1 MTVHHLYDQTHDSR
15 DAALDE
21 AHANRFYLVE
31 LHEDNDVN
39 QTRYLTV
46 VDRQFAGVQALLDD
60 LGLDHPDGFSLTH
73 IVRERDHDAL
83 FFTAMGYRELTRTLS
98 YEEASE
104 RLELAYAAVYG
115 ATRSIDRAALA
126 LMVHD
131 ILWSDVARVAYIA
144 SDGKYFYAGYDL
156 DQMRHFAK
164 CDAFTTVTRAALK
177 GDQLVL
183 EEDTPECDPPDGL

>member
-1 MTVHHLYDQTHDSR
+1 MTVHHLYDQTHETR
-15 DAALDE
+15 EAALDA

-31 LHEDNDVN
+31 LHEDDE
-39 QTRYLTV
+39 TRYLTV

-98 YEEASE
+98 YQEASG

-115 ATRSIDRAALA
+115 ATQSIDRGALA

-131 ILWSDVARVAYIA
+131 ILWSDIAPVAYIA
-144 SDGKYFYAGYDL
+144 SSGKYFYAGYDL
-156 DQMRHFAK
+156 NQMRHFATRETF
-164 CDAFTTVTRAALK
+164 ATVTRATLK

-183 EEDTPECDPPDGL
+183 EEDTPECDTPNEP

>member
-1 MTVHHLYDQTHDSR
+1 MTIHHLYDQTHDTR
-15 DAALDE
+15 DAALE
-21 AHANRFYLVE
+21 AALANRFYLLE
-31 LHEDNDVN
+31 LHEDDGA
-39 QTRYLTV
+39 TRYLTV

-60 LGLDHPDGFSLTH
+60 LGLDNPDGFSLTH
-73 IVRERDHDAL
+73 LVRERDHDAL
-83 FFTAMGYRELTRTLS
+83 FFTEMGYRELSRTLS
-98 YEEASE
+98 YDEASE

-131 ILWSDVARVAYIA
+131 ILWSDIARVAYVA

-164 CDAFTTVTRAALK
+164 CDAFTTVTGATLK

-183 EEDTPECDPPDGL
+183 EEDTPESDPPFDV